1 MLITIG
7 LFLAVVLL
15 LLIGYI
21 GDMIISSGDDP
32 DEVFIDIDDKGNI
45 IHENAKGERID

>member
-21 GDMIISSGDDP
+21 GEMIASA
-32 DEVFIDIDDKGNI
+32 DETSFDSECEITI
-45 IHENAKGERID
+45 ESESTLQTAS

>member
-21 GDMIISSGDDP
+21 GEMIASAGETSSESEYEITIECDP
-32 DEVFIDIDDKGNI
+32 TLQT
-45 IHENAKGERID
+45 AS

>member
-21 GDMIISSGDDP
+21 G
-32 DEVFIDIDDKGNI
+32 EVLTSL
-45 IHENAKGERID
+45 GEQSEVTEEETAFETEHTLSPAA

>member
-1 MLITIG
+1 MLLGIG

-21 GDMIISSGDDP
+21 GELISSATEKEKE
-32 DEVFIDIDDKGNI
+32 EV
-45 IHENAKGERID
+45 EESSVETSSE

>member
-21 GDMIISSGDDP
+21 GELISSAADA
-32 DEVFIDIDDKGNI
+32 ENEQEIDLVIDSEPALG
-45 IHENAKGERID
+45 ATR

>member
-21 GDMIISSGDDP
+21 GEVVTSMGDSSAEME
-32 DEVFIDIDDKGNI
+32 DEIVIEQD
-45 IHENAKGERID
+45 HVLSPTA

>member
-21 GDMIISSGDDP
+21 GEVVTSIGDSSEEVE
-32 DEVFIDIDDKGNI
+32 DEIVIEQD
-45 IHENAKGERID
+45 HALSATA

>member
-7 LFLAVVLL
+7 LFLAIVLL

-21 GDMIISSGDDP
+21 GEVVTSMGD
-32 DEVFIDIDDKGNI
+32 ESQEEFVIE
-45 IHENAKGERID
+45 HEQPVSASA

>member
-21 GDMIISSGDDP
+21 GEVITSMGESSAEVE
-32 DEVFIDIDDKGNI
+32 DEVVLEQD
-45 IHENAKGERID
+45 HALSPTT